1 MDWMKVFRT
10 AEISGATSSVWLW
23 LILVF
28 VIFIKSS
35 SAKQINITAVFGE
48 NVTLPCR
55 VLDGNKTINGL
66 EWSKPELKTEY
77 VLLYRDGHLGL
88 FNQHPSFKNRVDLQD
103 RQMKD
108 GDVSLILKDVTTA
121 DAGIYAVR
129 KIPETK
135 RRKRANLGGDPICII
150 NLSVVDPPVKKN
162 ITAGETVVLPCQALN
177 TNINPNTVV
186 EWSRAD
192 LKPKYVLLYRN
203 KQFDP
208 DDQHPSFQNRVDL
221 QDRQMKDGD
230 VSLILENATTA
241 DAGIY
246 EIRISPR
253 TKRRRRAN
261 LGGEP
266 ICIIYLSVVDPPG
279 QSEGHTEDR
288 PVGLIAGLSI
298 SVVLLVVVGGGFLIY
313 SIQKKQQPM
322 DSYHHS
328 ANQQLTCE
336 QQNCKPL
343 LSVGK
348 TDEALWGFSLDRC
361 LQPRR
366 ILETYK
372 EKILTL

>member
-10 AEISGATSSVWLW
+10 AEMSGATSSVWLW

-48 NVTLPCR
+48 SVTLPCR
-55 VLDGNKTINGL
+55 VLDGNKNIDGL
-66 EWSKPELKTEY
+66 EWSKPELETEY

-88 FNQHPSFKNRVDLQD
+88 FNQHPSFKDRVDLQD

-108 GDVSLILKDVTTA
+108 GDVSLILKNVTTA

-135 RRKRANLGGDPICII
+135 RRKRANLGSDPICII
-150 NLSVVDPPVKKN
+150 NLSVFDPPVKKN
-162 ITAGETVVLPCQALN
+162 ITAGENVILPCQAPN
-177 TNINPNTVV
+177 TNSNPNTVV

-208 DDQHPSFQNRVDL
+208 DDQHPSFMDRVDL
-221 QDRQMKDGD
+221 QDRQIKDGD
-230 VSLILENATTA
+230 VSLILKNVTTA

-246 EIRISPR
+246 EMRMSPR

-266 ICIIYLSVVDPPG
+266 ICIIYLHVVDPPG
-279 QSEGHTEDR
+279 QPGGLTEDGA
-288 PVGLIAGLSI
+288 VGLKVGLSI
-298 SVVLLVVVGGGFLIY
+298 SAVLLIVGGGFLIY
-313 SIQKKQQPM
+313 SIQKKQQLM
-322 DSYHHS
+322 DLYHHS

-336 QQNCKPL
+336 QQKCKPL

-348 TDEALWGFSLDRC
+348 THEALWGFSLDRC
-361 LQPRR
+361 LQARR
-366 ILETYK
+366 ILQTYK
-372 EKILTL
+372 EKVLTL